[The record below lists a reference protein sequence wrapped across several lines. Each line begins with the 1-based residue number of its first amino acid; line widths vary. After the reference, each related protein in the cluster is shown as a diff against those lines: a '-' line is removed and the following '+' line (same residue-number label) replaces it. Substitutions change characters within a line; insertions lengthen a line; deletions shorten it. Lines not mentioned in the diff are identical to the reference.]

1 MKRLALF
8 IALIF
13 AFPMPAAA
21 GFYEGLQAYSAGD
34 YATALKEWRPLA
46 EQGDAGAQFNLGV
59 MYSQGR
65 GVPQDYAEAVKWYRL
80 AAEQG
85 YASAQF
91 NLGLMFDFGQ
101 GVPQNEAEAAKWYRL
116 AAEQCNASA
125 QYNLG
130 LMYKR
135 GQGVPQNEAE
145 AAKWYRLAAEQGYA
159 SAQYNL
165 GLMYYQGQG
174 VPQDYVEAHMW
185 WNLAAAAGQKN
196 AAKNRDIIAR
206 QMTPSQIAEAQRLA
220 KGGKV
225 GEPVTGWAA
234 LSRNDIKA
242 VQRALNAAGYDAGPA
257 DGIRGK
263 RTETALAAY
272 QRHKGLPV
280 GSPESETLKALGL
293 R

>member
-59 MYSQGR
+59 MYSQGQ

-85 YASAQF
+85 NAKAQF
-91 NLGLMFDFGQ
+91 NLG
-101 GVPQNEAEAAKWYRL
+101 V
-116 AAEQCNASA
+116 
-125 QYNLG
+125 
-130 LMYKR
+130 
-135 GQGVPQNEAE
+135 
-145 AAKWYRLAAEQGYA
+145 
-159 SAQYNL
+159 
-165 GLMYYQGQG
+165 MYYNGRG
-174 VPQDYVEAHMW
+174 VPQDYVQAHMW
-185 WNLAAAAGQKN
+185 WNLAAAVGHKD
-196 AAKNRDIIAR
+196 AAYNRDIVAR

-220 KGGKV
+220 KGGKG

>member
-13 AFPMPAAA
+13 AFPMPATA
-21 GFYEGLQAYSAGD
+21 GFYERLQAYYAGD

-46 EQGDAGAQFNLGV
+46 EQGDANTQHNLGL
-59 MYSQGR
+59 MYYNGR
-65 GVPQDYAEAVKWYRL
+65 GVPQDYV
-80 AAEQG
+80 Q
-85 YASAQF
+85 
-91 NLGLMFDFGQ
+91 
-101 GVPQNEAEAAKWYRL
+101 
-116 AAEQCNASA
+116 
-125 QYNLG
+125 
-130 LMYKR
+130 
-135 GQGVPQNEAE
+135 
-145 AAKWYRLAAEQGYA
+145 
-159 SAQYNL
+159 
-165 GLMYYQGQG
+165 
-174 VPQDYVEAHMW
+174 AHMW